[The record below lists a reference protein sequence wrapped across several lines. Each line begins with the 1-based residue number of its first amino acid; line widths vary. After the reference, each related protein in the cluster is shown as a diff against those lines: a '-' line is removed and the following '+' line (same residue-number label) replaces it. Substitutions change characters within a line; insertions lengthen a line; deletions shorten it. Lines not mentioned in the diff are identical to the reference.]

1 MKVKICGITSI
12 EDACLCDDLGAD
24 ALGFVHVPG
33 RMRTLPLVRIR
44 EICSSI
50 GPMSVKV
57 LVCAPDDVASARD
70 MFDAAG
76 VDVLQLHSLG
86 PEELSELRSEGIRV
100 IRSVPPVRQEAERY
114 AHSADAL
121 LFEGGSPGTGSSY
134 DYSEVPLD
142 VCGRGIIA
150 GGLTPSNLHEA
161 KALGPYALDVS
172 SGVEAV
178 PGRKDPSLVEEFV
191 RRCRS

>member
-1 MKVKICGITSI
+1 MKVKVCGITCA
-12 EDACLCDDLGAD
+12 EDAFLCEELGAD

-33 RMRTLPLVRIR
+33 RMRNLPLARID
-44 EICSSI
+44 EICSSV

-57 LVCAPDDVASARD
+57 LVCAPDGVAAART
-70 MFDAAG
+70 MLERSGA
-76 VDVLQLHSLG
+76 DVLQLHSLV
-86 PEELSELRSEGIRV
+86 PEEVSGLRSEGVRV
-100 IRSVPPVRQEAERY
+100 IRSVPPERGEAGRF
-114 AHSADAL
+114 ARCADAL
-121 LFEGGSPGTGSSY
+121 LFEGGRPGSGTVH
-134 DYSEVPLD
+134 DYSKVPLD
-142 VCGRGIIA
+142 VCERGIIA

-191 RRCRS
+191 RRCRE